1 MARKRAHNISVS
13 NLYRKLDKRNGKT
26 YYQYRDPRT
35 GVFHGLGTDSARA
48 HAVAT
53 ELNTLI
59 NKQLADQYSHLL
71 ELSPT
76 ARSARGVSVK
86 RWCERYEQIQA
97 ERLKD
102 GDLSANTLR
111 SRKSCIKVI
120 RERLGQLPLA
130 QVDVKALAAIMDE
143 YKEAGKKRMAQS
155 LRSVWIDLF
164 KEAQH
169 AGEVPAGYNP
179 ALATKQPRVK
189 VSRARLTLEQWRSML
204 QEAEQQGPAW
214 LPIAMML
221 ALVTGQRRDD
231 IGGMKFT
238 DIYDGY
244 LHVVQ
249 GKTGVR
255 LAIPL
260 TLRCDVIGMTLAD
273 VVARCRS
280 TGVVSKHLVHQ
291 TEKRKGARLGSHI
304 HIDVITRQ
312 FARARDNSGITWADE
327 SSPPTFHEQR
337 SLSERVY
344 REQGLDTQT
353 LLGHKDQRT
362 TDKYHDNRGHEW
374 LVIKA

>member
-1 MARKRAHNISVS
+1 MARKRTHNIKIP

-26 YYQYRDPRT
+26 YYQYRDPRFGT
-35 GVFHGLGTDSARA
+35 FHSLGSDGPRA

-59 NKQLADQYSHLL
+59 NRQMAEQYSHLL
-71 ELSPT
+71 DTNPT
-76 ARSARGVSVK
+76 AQKVRGISVK
-86 RWCERYEQIQA
+86 AWCDKYNLTQQ

-102 GDLSANTLR
+102 GDLSANTVKTR
-111 SRKSCIKVI
+111 RSCIKVL
-120 RERLGQLPLA
+120 RERCGSLPLS
-130 QVDVKALAAIMDE
+130 QIDVKPLAAILDE
-143 YKEAGKKRMAQS
+143 YKDAGKKRMAQS

-189 VSRARLTLEQWRSML
+189 VQRARLTLESWQQML
-204 QEAEQQGPAW
+204 AEAEQSAPAW
-214 LPIAMML
+214 TANAMLL
-221 ALVTGQRRDD
+221 AVVTGQRRED
-231 IGGMKFT
+231 IRNMQFT

-249 GKTGVR
+249 GKTGTR
-255 LAIPL
+255 LALPL
-260 TLRCDVIGMTLAD
+260 GLRCAALGVSLAD

-280 TGVVSKHLVHQ
+280 SGVVSRWLIHQ
-291 TEKRKGARLGSHI
+291 TRRAPKVKPGDPVHI
-304 HIDVITRQ
+304 NLLTRE
-312 FARARDNSGITWADE
+312 FSNTRDRAGLNWNDST
-327 SSPPTFHEQR
+327 PPTFHEQR
-337 SLSERVY
+337 SLSERLY
-344 REQGLDTQT
+344 REQGVDTQT

-374 LVIKA
+374 LVLKA